1 MYDRLKSIQARLP
14 AFAYFNPDKLE
25 VGQNKTLL
33 VLALFCLSTLICYQF
48 TITYMLIY
56 PFILVSTIFHEFGHA
71 LMCAL
76 TGGSVK
82 GILINPDESGLTR
95 FVGGVGC
102 LILPAGYL
110 GSTFIGAVMIFTGFS
125 ERASRI
131 MSALVCFILV
141 TTFFFA
147 EKWYTMLI
155 AALLIAGLGGVIW
168 YEGGKYVRW
177 FVLLMGSIAALD
189 SLENILSQAVF
200 NYVPHSDAVQFAK
213 QCSIFVPFFVY
224 GLIWLVIAVGS
235 IGGAVLAGIKCFPT
249 PTSHATRFAMSSC

>member
-1 MYDRLKSIQARLP
+1 MYDHLKRLQGKLP
-14 AFAYFNPDKLE
+14 AFAYFNLDKLE

-33 VLALFCLSTLICYQF
+33 VLGFFCVSTLICYQF
-48 TITYMLIY
+48 TLTYILIY

-71 LMCAL
+71 LMCVL

-102 LILPAGYL
+102 LVLPAGYL

-125 ERASRI
+125 EKASRI
-131 MSALVCFILV
+131 MSALVCLILL

-147 EKWYTMLI
+147 EKWYTMII
-155 AALLIAGLGGVIW
+155 AGLLIAGLSSVIW
-168 YEGGKYVRW
+168 YENGRFVRW

-189 SLENILSQAVF
+189 SLENILSQTVF
-200 NYVPHSDAVQFAK
+200 NYVPQSDAVQFAK
-213 QCSIFVPFFVY
+213 QCSIFVPFFIY
-224 GLIWLVIAVGS
+224 GLIWLMIAMSS
-235 IGGAVLAGIKCFPT
+235 IGGAVMAGIKCFPT
-249 PTSHATRFAMSSC
+249 PTDRPRFAMSNC